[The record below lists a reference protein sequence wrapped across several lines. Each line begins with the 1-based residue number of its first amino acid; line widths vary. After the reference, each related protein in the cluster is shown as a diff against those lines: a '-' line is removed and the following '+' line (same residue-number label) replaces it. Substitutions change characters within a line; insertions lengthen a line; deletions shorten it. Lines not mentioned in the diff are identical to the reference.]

1 MLLSACSGPLLLR
14 MSFSSR
20 GEQGLLPGCGALAS
34 PCSGPCGCGAWA
46 LSALASRCRGPCGH
60 GTRALSALASHC
72 RGPCAVEHGRSVP
85 WLRYLQWLLWPW
97 SAGPQCP
104 GFPSRSIRLSSCGA
118 ESPWCMADL
127 PPTRHQI
134 WVPCFGRRFLTSGP
148 SGKP

>member
-1 MLLSACSGPLLLR
+1 MLLSAYSGPLLLR

-20 GEQGLLPGCGALAS
+20 GEQGPLPGCGALAS
-34 PCSGPCGCGAWA
+34 PCSGPCTRGA
-46 LSALASRCRGPCGH
+46 
-60 GTRALSALASHC
+60 RALSALASPC
-72 RGPCAVEHGRSVP
+72 SSPCGRGARALSALASPFRGPCAVAHGRSVP
-85 WLRYLQWLLWPW
+85 WLRYLQRLLWPR

-104 GFPSRSIRLSSCGA
+104 GFPSRSIRLSSCGT

-134 WVPCFGRRFLTSGP
+134 WVPCFGRRFLTTAP